1 MSYRISR
8 GSQVWIP
15 HSDDGEATDLLDWLV
30 TERADA
36 VAGPLVA
43 LSRQQVVTTLGRG
56 IPDDFPRPDVV
67 VGDPEQAGIRGWW
80 NTTVQAYLAGVSAST
95 GVVEEDS
102 DRAGTAAQEAGA
114 STTAPGGWALK
125 SRQWDDVEY
134 SGADDRVLII
144 TSHGIVNPAGVVVK
158 PSLGEPSNLLKLA
171 VKYPWANSE
180 GEPNPQIWITGQAL
194 RDLEFPAPAAGAPV
208 KLEDVIGEFFDC
220 HISYSKSGFF
230 TCEFTS
236 PDPISWLD
244 RKVEVILMPYTHM
257 DPSKSRPDD
266 RGVLGIVDTP
276 TILPADE
283 AEAAHLLADRIAWLY
298 GLDGALAGP
307 RWARVGAAIATA
319 RMRKARPDVKDAP
332 ETRMVPCLLPDR
344 IAKRGKL
351 PTAWWTK
358 DSWDRQHRA
367 GGPGIDVQVDQQA
380 AYLPSA
386 EGVYLG
392 WGTPDWQAP
401 DPGVFD
407 QQRPPFGV
415 FQLTVPPAKDL
426 DGLSRKLPVPH
437 PGMSWTR
444 EATFWATTVDVQQ
457 LIAPVEQGGAGL
469 AIAELDIAAAYVWPK
484 QHQWLRQFGT
494 LLRTKLAAARDEER
508 LDYEEM
514 IKAIYKSFLGRLE
527 AVGDTS
533 WKHPYLRLQQP
544 AWFTSIE
551 GTTRWRAMRYACRIG
566 REFDLYPTE
575 CLVDAWFYRIPK
587 EMDPHEL
594 EDPLVKGV
602 LPNGGY
608 RLKGIPSDDTPSE
621 ADEQ

>member
-1 MSYRISR
+1 MSYRITR
-8 GSQVWIP
+8 GSQAWIMRT
-15 HSDDGEATDLLDWLV
+15 DNDEAIDIMDWLV
-30 TERADA
+30 ADHTDE
-36 VAGPLVA
+36 VQGPHVA
-43 LSRQQVVTTLGRG
+43 LSRQQVVSTLGRG
-56 IPDDFPRPDVV
+56 IPSDFPAPDVI

-80 NTTVQAYLAGVSAST
+80 DTTVQAYLAGTRAVSSETEAGSDGAAAST
-95 GVVEEDS
+95 GAPKAA
-102 DRAGTAAQEAGA
+102 AGQWPA
-114 STTAPGGWALK
+114 K
-125 SRQWDDVEY
+125 SRQWDDVDY

-144 TSHGIVNPAGVVVK
+144 TTHGIVTPAGAVVK
-158 PSLGEPSNLLKLA
+158 PPLGDPANLLKLA
-171 VKYPWANSE
+171 VKYPWASAE

-194 RDLEFPAPAAGAPV
+194 RALEFPAPAAGAAV

-220 HISYSKSGFF
+220 HITYSKSGYFA
-230 TCEFTS
+230 CEFTS
-236 PDPISWLD
+236 PDPLSWPD
-244 RKVEVILMPYTHM
+244 RKVDVILMPYTHS
-257 DPSKSRPDD
+257 DPSKSRPAD

-283 AEAAHLLADRIAWLY
+283 AEAAHLLGDRIAWLY
-298 GLDGALAGP
+298 SLDGALPGP

-319 RMRKARPDVKDAP
+319 RMRKARPNAKNTPDA
-332 ETRMVPCLLPDR
+332 RLVPCPLPDR

-358 DSWDRQHRA
+358 DSWYRQHRA
-367 GGPGIDVQVDQQA
+367 GGKGVDVQVDQQA
-380 AYLPSA
+380 AYLPSS
-386 EGVYLG
+386 EGLYLG
-392 WGTPDWQAP
+392 WGTPEWQTP
-401 DPGVFD
+401 DPSVFD

-415 FQLTVPPAKDL
+415 FQITVPPAKDL

-457 LIAPVEQGGAGL
+457 LIAPVESGGAGL
-469 AIAELDIAAAYVWPK
+469 AIAELEVAAAYVWPE
-484 QHQWLRQFGT
+484 QHQWLRQFAT
-494 LLRTKLAAARDEER
+494 LLRTKLAAARADER

-514 IKAIYKSFLGRLE
+514 VKALYKAFLGRLE
-527 AVGDTS
+527 AVGDTA

-551 GTTRWRAMRYACRIG
+551 GMTRWRAMRYACRIG

-575 CLVDAWFYRIPK
+575 CLVDAWFYRIP
-587 EMDPHEL
+587 EDMDPHLL

-608 RLKGIPSDDTPSE
+608 RLKDIPAGDTPSE